1 MKIDDRIYELISGK
15 LDDRLSPMEN
25 AELSSWLAEDVGHEE
40 VYAEIKKIRDQV
52 KLLHRDFAP
61 DTENVL
67 KRVKR
72 GRGRQIGFR
81 YWWKYAALFI
91 LPLGVVLVLW
101 QGMKNEPVEEHRQFS
116 AVSRPGGERAIL
128 KLYDGK
134 TVMLDSTMKSSLIAH
149 EASVRIEMDSNH
161 LLRYSS
167 CDSIGITDA
176 NKNNELIIPKG
187 GEYQVVLADGTKVW
201 LNSASRLIYPQ
212 SFMGKERRV
221 VLSGEAFFD
230 VAHKEHLPFVVHSP
244 LLAIKVLGTKFNVKA
259 YFDEKSVVTLAEG
272 KVEVET
278 NDCKNRLTLKPNE
291 QVSYSGSS
299 GLALEKNINTNT
311 VKLWM
316 KGEGAFIQCRLDH
329 IVRDL
334 ERKFD
339 VKIVITDHSL
349 SSEVFTCRFKDTA
362 TIEQVLHLLKETRRL
377 DYLFEGEQIRIFKP
391 LK

>member
-1 MKIDDRIYELISGK
+1 MKIDDQVYELISGK
-15 LDDRLSPMEN
+15 LDDRLSPMEET
-25 AELSSWLAEDVGHEE
+25 ELSDWLAEDVKHEKI
-40 VYAEIKKIRDQV
+40 YAEIKKIRDQV
-52 KLLHRDFAP
+52 KLLHRDFTP

-91 LPLGVVLVLW
+91 LPLGVALVLW
-101 QGMKNEPVEEHRQFS
+101 QGMKNETVEVHRQFS

-134 TVMLDSTMKSSLIAH
+134 TIMLDSTMKSSLIAH
-149 EASVRIEMDSNH
+149 EANVRIEMDSNH

-167 CDSIGITDA
+167 YDSIGITDA

-230 VAHKEHLPFVVHSP
+230 VAHDAERPFIVETSRMNV
-244 LLAIKVLGTKFNVKA
+244 KVLGTRFNVNDYDDNEEVSTTLVNGSVEIVSGGQQAFRLVPGEQA
-259 YFDEKSVVTLAEG
+259 YG
-272 KVEVET
+272 KE
-278 NDCKNRLTLKPNE
+278 NE
-291 QVSYSGSS
+291 
-299 GLALEKNINTNT
+299 LEKREVNVRLYTSWIDGKFLFNNT
-311 VKLWM
+311 
-316 KGEGAFIQCRLDH
+316 E
-329 IVRDL
+329 L
-334 ERKFD
+334 EEIAKQISRWYD
-339 VKIVITDHSL
+339 VEIFF
-349 SSEVFTCRFKDTA
+349 SSENVKKVRFTGAIVK
-362 TIEQVLHLLKETRRL
+362 
-377 DYLFEGEQIRIFKP
+377 FKP
-391 LK
+391 LDDLVRMIESTSQVRFSVKGKTIVISE

>member
-134 TVMLDSTMKSSLIAH
+134 TIMLDSTMKSSLIAH
-149 EASVRIEMDSNH
+149 EANVRIEMDSNH

-167 CDSIGITDA
+167 HDSIEMAND

-230 VAHKEHLPFVVHSP
+230 VAHDAERPFIVETSRMNV
-244 LLAIKVLGTKFNVKA
+244 KVLGTRFNVNDYDDNEEVSTTLVNGSVEIFSGGQQAFRLVPGEQA
-259 YFDEKSVVTLAEG
+259 YG
-272 KVEVET
+272 KE
-278 NDCKNRLTLKPNE
+278 NE
-291 QVSYSGSS
+291 
-299 GLALEKNINTNT
+299 LEKREVNVRLYTSWIDGKFLFNNT
-311 VKLWM
+311 
-316 KGEGAFIQCRLDH
+316 E
-329 IVRDL
+329 L
-334 ERKFD
+334 EEIAKQISRWYD
-339 VKIVITDHSL
+339 VEIFF
-349 SSEVFTCRFKDTA
+349 SSENVKKVRFTGAIVK
-362 TIEQVLHLLKETRRL
+362 
-377 DYLFEGEQIRIFKP
+377 FKP
-391 LK
+391 LDDLVRMIESTSQVRFSVKGKTIVISE

>member
-1 MKIDDRIYELISGK
+1 MKIDDRVYELISGK
-15 LDDRLSPMEN
+15 LDDRLSPMEET
-25 AELSSWLAEDVGHEE
+25 ELSDWLAEDVKHEKI
-40 VYAEIKKIRDQV
+40 YAEIKKIRDQV
-52 KLLHRDFAP
+52 KLLHRDFTP

-91 LPLGVVLVLW
+91 LPLGVALVLW
-101 QGMKNEPVEEHRQFS
+101 QGMKNEPVEVHRQFS

-134 TVMLDSTMKSSLIAH
+134 TVMLDSTMKSSLISH
-149 EASVRIEMDSNH
+149 EANVRIEMDSNH

-167 CDSIGITDA
+167 YDSIGITDA

-230 VAHKEHLPFVVHSP
+230 VAHDAERPFIVETSRMNV
-244 LLAIKVLGTKFNVKA
+244 KVLGTRFNVNDYDDNEEVSTTLVNGSVEIVSGDQQVFRLVPGEQA
-259 YFDEKSVVTLAEG
+259 YG
-272 KVEVET
+272 KE
-278 NDCKNRLTLKPNE
+278 NE
-291 QVSYSGSS
+291 
-299 GLALEKNINTNT
+299 LEKREVNVRLYTSWIDGKFLFNNT
-311 VKLWM
+311 
-316 KGEGAFIQCRLDH
+316 E
-329 IVRDL
+329 L
-334 ERKFD
+334 EEIAKQISRWYD
-339 VKIVITDHSL
+339 VEIFF
-349 SSEVFTCRFKDTA
+349 SSENVKKVRFTGAIVK
-362 TIEQVLHLLKETRRL
+362 
-377 DYLFEGEQIRIFKP
+377 FKP
-391 LK
+391 LDDLVRMIESTSQVRFSVKGKTIVISE

>member
-1 MKIDDRIYELISGK
+1 MKMKIDDRVYELISGK
-15 LDDRLSPMEN
+15 LDDRLSPMEET
-25 AELSSWLAEDVGHEE
+25 ELSDWLAEDVKHEKI
-40 VYAEIKKIRDQV
+40 YAEIKKIRDQV
-52 KLLHRDFAP
+52 KLLHRDFTP

-91 LPLGVVLVLW
+91 LPLGVALVLW
-101 QGMKNEPVEEHRQFS
+101 QGMKNESVGVHRQFS

-149 EASVRIEMDSNH
+149 EANVRIEMDSNH

-167 CDSIGITDA
+167 HDSIGMA
-176 NKNNELIIPKG
+176 NVNKNNELIIPKG

-230 VAHKEHLPFVVHSP
+230 VAHDAERPFIVETSRMNV
-244 LLAIKVLGTKFNVKA
+244 KVLGTRFNVNDYDDNEEVSTTLVNGSVEIVSGGQQAFRLVPGEQA
-259 YFDEKSVVTLAEG
+259 YG
-272 KVEVET
+272 KE
-278 NDCKNRLTLKPNE
+278 NE
-291 QVSYSGSS
+291 
-299 GLALEKNINTNT
+299 LEKREVNVRLYTSWIDGKFLFNNTELEEIAKQISRWYDVEIFFSNES
-311 VKLWM
+311 VK
-316 KGEGAFIQCRLDH
+316 KVRFTGA
-329 IVRDL
+329 IV
-334 ERKFD
+334 K
-339 VKIVITDHSL
+339 
-349 SSEVFTCRFKDTA
+349 
-362 TIEQVLHLLKETRRL
+362 
-377 DYLFEGEQIRIFKP
+377 FKP
-391 LK
+391 LDDLVRMIESTSQVRFSVKGKTIVISE

>member
-15 LDDRLSPMEN
+15 LDDHLSPMEE

-91 LPLGVVLVLW
+91 LPLGVALVLW
-101 QGMKNEPVEEHRQFS
+101 QGMKNETVEVHRQFS

-167 CDSIGITDA
+167 YDSIGITDT

-230 VAHKEHLPFVVHSP
+230 VAHDAERPFIVETSRMNV
-244 LLAIKVLGTKFNVKA
+244 KVLGTRFNVNDYDDNEEVSTTLVNGSVEIVSGGQQAFRLVPGEQA
-259 YFDEKSVVTLAEG
+259 YG
-272 KVEVET
+272 KE
-278 NDCKNRLTLKPNE
+278 NE
-291 QVSYSGSS
+291 
-299 GLALEKNINTNT
+299 LEKREVNVRLYTSWIDGKFLFNNTELEEIAKQISRWYDVEIFFSNES
-311 VKLWM
+311 VK
-316 KGEGAFIQCRLDH
+316 KVRFTGA
-329 IVRDL
+329 IV
-334 ERKFD
+334 K
-339 VKIVITDHSL
+339 
-349 SSEVFTCRFKDTA
+349 
-362 TIEQVLHLLKETRRL
+362 
-377 DYLFEGEQIRIFKP
+377 FKP
-391 LK
+391 LDDLVRMIESTSQVRFSVKGKTIVISE

>member
-1 MKIDDRIYELISGK
+1 MKIDDRVYELISGK
-15 LDDRLSPMEN
+15 LDDRLSPMEET
-25 AELSSWLAEDVGHEE
+25 ELSDWLAEDVKHEKI
-40 VYAEIKKIRDQV
+40 YAEIKKIRDQV
-52 KLLHRDFAP
+52 KLLHRDFTP

-72 GRGRQIGFR
+72 GRGRSIGFR

-91 LPLGVVLVLW
+91 LPLGVALVLW
-101 QGMKNEPVEEHRQFS
+101 QGMKNEPVGVHRQFS

-149 EASVRIEMDSNH
+149 EANVRIEMDSNH

-167 CDSIGITDA
+167 YDSIGITDA

-230 VAHKEHLPFVVHSP
+230 VAHDAERPFIVETSRMNV
-244 LLAIKVLGTKFNVKA
+244 KVLGTRFNVNDYDDNEEVSTTLVNGSVEIFSGGQQAFRLVPGEQA
-259 YFDEKSVVTLAEG
+259 YG
-272 KVEVET
+272 KE
-278 NDCKNRLTLKPNE
+278 NE
-291 QVSYSGSS
+291 
-299 GLALEKNINTNT
+299 LEKREVNVRLYTSWIDGKFLFNNT
-311 VKLWM
+311 
-316 KGEGAFIQCRLDH
+316 E
-329 IVRDL
+329 L
-334 ERKFD
+334 EEIAKQISRWYD
-339 VKIVITDHSL
+339 VEIFF
-349 SSEVFTCRFKDTA
+349 SSENVKKVRFTGAIVK
-362 TIEQVLHLLKETRRL
+362 
-377 DYLFEGEQIRIFKP
+377 FKP
-391 LK
+391 LDDLVRMIESTSQVRFSVKGKTIVISE

>member
-15 LDDRLSPMEN
+15 LDDRLSPMEET
-25 AELSSWLAEDVGHEE
+25 ELSDWLAEDVKHEKI
-40 VYAEIKKIRDQV
+40 YAEIKKIRDQV
-52 KLLHRDFAP
+52 KLLHRDFTP

-72 GRGRQIGFR
+72 GRGRSIGFR

-91 LPLGVVLVLW
+91 LPLGVALILW
-101 QGMKNEPVEEHRQFS
+101 QGMKNESVEVHRQFS

-134 TVMLDSTMKSSLIAH
+134 TIMLDSTMKSSLIAH
-149 EASVRIEMDSNH
+149 EANVRIEMDSNH

-167 CDSIGITDA
+167 YDSIGITDA

-230 VAHKEHLPFVVHSP
+230 VAHDAERPFIVETSRMNV
-244 LLAIKVLGTKFNVKA
+244 KVLGTRFNVNDYDDNEEVSTTLVNGSVEIFSGGQQAFRLVPGEQA
-259 YFDEKSVVTLAEG
+259 YG
-272 KVEVET
+272 KE
-278 NDCKNRLTLKPNE
+278 NE
-291 QVSYSGSS
+291 
-299 GLALEKNINTNT
+299 LEKREVNVRLYTSWIDGKFLFNNT
-311 VKLWM
+311 
-316 KGEGAFIQCRLDH
+316 E
-329 IVRDL
+329 L
-334 ERKFD
+334 EEIAKQISRWYD
-339 VKIVITDHSL
+339 VEIFF
-349 SSEVFTCRFKDTA
+349 SSENVKKVRFTGAIVK
-362 TIEQVLHLLKETRRL
+362 
-377 DYLFEGEQIRIFKP
+377 FKP
-391 LK
+391 LDDLVRMIESTSQVRFSVKGKTIVISE

>member
-15 LDDRLSPMEN
+15 LDDHLSPMEE

-52 KLLHRDFAP
+52 KLLHRDFTP

-91 LPLGVVLVLW
+91 LPLGVALVLW
-101 QGMKNEPVEEHRQFS
+101 QGMKNEPVEKHRQFS

-149 EASVRIEMDSNH
+149 EANVRIEMDSNH

-167 CDSIGITDA
+167 YDSIGITDT

-230 VAHKEHLPFVVHSP
+230 VAHDAERPFIVETSRMNV
-244 LLAIKVLGTKFNVKA
+244 KVLGTRFNVNDYDDNEEVSTTLVNGSVEIVSGGQQAFRLVPGEQA
-259 YFDEKSVVTLAEG
+259 YG
-272 KVEVET
+272 KE
-278 NDCKNRLTLKPNE
+278 NE
-291 QVSYSGSS
+291 
-299 GLALEKNINTNT
+299 LEKREVNVRLYTSWIDGKFLFNNT
-311 VKLWM
+311 KLEEIAKQISRWY
-316 KGEGAFIQCRLDH
+316 
-329 IVRDL
+329 
-334 ERKFD
+334 D
-339 VKIVITDHSL
+339 VEIFF
-349 SSEVFTCRFKDTA
+349 SSENVKKVRFTGAIVK
-362 TIEQVLHLLKETRRL
+362 
-377 DYLFEGEQIRIFKP
+377 FKP
-391 LK
+391 LDDLVRMIESTSQVRFSVKGKTIVISE

>member
-1 MKIDDRIYELISGK
+1 MKIDDRVYELISGK
-15 LDDRLSPMEN
+15 LDDRLSPMEET
-25 AELSSWLAEDVGHEE
+25 ELSDWLAEDVKHEKI
-40 VYAEIKKIRDQV
+40 YAEIKKIRDQV

-91 LPLGVVLVLW
+91 LPLGVALVLW
-101 QGMKNEPVEEHRQFS
+101 QGMKNEPVGVHRQFS

-149 EASVRIEMDSNH
+149 EANVRIEMDSNH

-167 CDSIGITDA
+167 HDSIEMAND

-230 VAHKEHLPFVVHSP
+230 VAHDAERPFIVETSRMNV
-244 LLAIKVLGTKFNVKA
+244 KVLGTRFNVNDYDDNEEVSTTLVNGSVEIVSGGQQAFRLVPGEQA
-259 YFDEKSVVTLAEG
+259 YG
-272 KVEVET
+272 KE
-278 NDCKNRLTLKPNE
+278 NE
-291 QVSYSGSS
+291 
-299 GLALEKNINTNT
+299 LEKREVNVRLYTSWIDGKFLFNNT
-311 VKLWM
+311 
-316 KGEGAFIQCRLDH
+316 E
-329 IVRDL
+329 L
-334 ERKFD
+334 EEIAKQISRWYD
-339 VKIVITDHSL
+339 VEIFF
-349 SSEVFTCRFKDTA
+349 SSENVKKVRFTGAIVK
-362 TIEQVLHLLKETRRL
+362 
-377 DYLFEGEQIRIFKP
+377 FKP
-391 LK
+391 LDDLVRMIESTSQVRFSVKGKTIVISE